1 MNISMFDG
9 KKKNTK
15 RSEAKKTKQ
24 QKTLQSSKRK
34 KMFGQCHGSS
44 VSQSI
49 LFYIAATNYATKKKN
64 QTLKSNFVSKV
75 CISRY
80 QFSTR

>member
-1 MNISMFDG
+1 MV

-15 RSEAKKTKQ
+15 RSEAKKTNKQ

-49 LFYIAATNYATKKKN
+49 LFYIAATNYATKKK
-64 QTLKSNFVSKV
+64 SDFKV
-75 CISRY
+75 
-80 QFSTR
+80 